1 MRAVLIVVG
10 LILIALSAAWF
21 ATDLPTLVHDKLT
34 DTSAFSARNRSAPG
48 FSWDNIKIGLD
59 VANAVI
65 GCLGIYL
72 TLRGRSQSQ
81 SM

>member
-10 LILIALSAAWF
+10 LLLIALSAAWF
-21 ATDLPTLVHDKLT
+21 ATDLPSLVQDKLAGPST
-34 DTSAFSARNRSAPG
+34 FSARNRSAPG
-48 FSWDNIKIGLD
+48 LSWDNIKVGLD

-65 GCLGIYL
+65 GFLGLYL
-72 TLRGRSQSQ
+72 TLRGRGQSQ